1 MKLGTTD
8 LLLYVD
14 LMLGL
19 LYYYVTHNRPVRD
32 KKTLDK
38 ASMWLNGIMLLGV
51 FFLVVLTNRNGDLAV
66 MYRHFPYIFLGVE
79 VVIYLRYFFARV
91 TQKDSGERIGDFGGG
106 SGLQVRGGKRHRR

>member
-32 KKTLDK
+32 KKHWT
-38 ASMWLNGIMLLGV
+38 
-51 FFLVVLTNRNGDLAV
+51 
-66 MYRHFPYIFLGVE
+66 
-79 VVIYLRYFFARV
+79 
-91 TQKDSGERIGDFGGG
+91 
-106 SGLQVRGGKRHRR
+106 KRSCG

>member
-19 LYYYVTHNRPVRD
+19 LYYYVTHNRTVRD

-38 ASMWLNGIMLLGV
+38 AFMWLNGIMLLVV
-51 FFLVVLTNRNGDLAV
+51 FLLVALTRQKGDLAAV
-66 MYRHFPYIFLGVE
+66 YRYFPYIFLGVE
-79 VVIYLRYFFARV
+79 AVIYLRYFFVRT
-91 TQKDSGERIGDFGGG
+91 TQKDNGERIGDRDEG
-106 SGLQVRGGKRHRR
+106 SGLQVKGGRRYRR